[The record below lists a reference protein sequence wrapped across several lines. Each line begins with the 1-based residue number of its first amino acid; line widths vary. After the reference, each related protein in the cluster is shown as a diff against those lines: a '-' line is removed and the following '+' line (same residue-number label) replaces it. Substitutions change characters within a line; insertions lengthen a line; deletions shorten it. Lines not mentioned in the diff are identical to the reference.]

1 MKITIYDVDGYN
13 NYIAFS
19 RCFGLISLNGTEP
32 CTDLAFH
39 HSGKAHS
46 EVVYDF
52 DALKDLD
59 KVVGG
64 KSYLMRYKYF
74 V

>member
-1 MKITIYDVDGYN
+1 MKINIYGIEEHN
-13 NYIAFS
+13 NSKYIEFS
-19 RCFGLISLNGTEP
+19 RCFGLISINP
-32 CTDLAFH
+32 SFH

-52 DALKDLD
+52 DALADLD

-64 KSYLMRYKYF
+64 KSYLMRYKNF
-74 V
+74 A